1 MDTLKI
7 IDADAHMLEPPGL
20 WTEGLSKRFRDRA
33 PRIIKDPDGRKGLF
47 FTCEQLPPL
56 RVSGAF
62 AAGKTFDKKFLEAGL
77 DSAPAGGWNPA
88 ERLKDMELD
97 GVEAA
102 VLYTTMGFV
111 LFWIE
116 DAEFQED
123 CFRVYNDWLAEF
135 CSYAPSRFAGLAM
148 ISLFDVDR
156 ARRELKR
163 CAKMGLKGALIWA
176 APPEDRSYTHHTYD
190 PFWAAA
196 QELKMPLSLHTLTG
210 RTKTAQQDE
219 SDIGELYARMV
230 IRTQEAQHSICS
242 MIFGGVFERF
252 PELKI
257 VSAENDI
264 AWVPHLLERA
274 DKYYRRFKQGYGTLL
289 SLKPSEYFRRQ
300 VFATFIDDPL
310 GLKIYSYLGADNFM
324 WSTDYPHQAATWP
337 HTMEVLA
344 RDFASLPE
352 ADRRKIVREN
362 CARVYGFSLAG

>member
-1 MDTLKI
+1 MEKLKI

-20 WTEGLSKRFRDRA
+20 WTEGLAKRFRDRA
-33 PRIIKDPDGRKGLF
+33 PRIIKDPGARKGLF

-56 RVSGAF
+56 RISGAF

-77 DSAPAGGWNPA
+77 DSAPAGGWDPA
-88 ERLKDMELD
+88 ARLKDMELD

-116 DAEFQED
+116 DAQFQED

-156 ARRELKR
+156 ARRELER

-176 APPEDRSYTHHTYD
+176 APPEDRSYTQHAYD
-190 PFWAAA
+190 PFWATA
-196 QELKMPLSLHTLTG
+196 QELRMPLSLHTLTG

-310 GLKIYSYLGADNFM
+310 GLKIYSFLGADNFM

-344 RDFASLPE
+344 RDFAPLPE

-362 CARVYGFSLAG
+362 CARVYGFSLPG